1 MPKPKD
7 KHDEQH
13 LKNVQL
19 YLKRIQELYK
29 IASDEAS
36 KIGCSINGVDSSKP
50 FNFDDYPQT
59 KKKMDKLLSKFKK
72 SLEVSIVNGIDA
84 EWALSNSKNDEIVNK
99 AFGSKKDK
107 LTDEQKKRY
116 FNNNEDAKDAFIER
130 KRNGLSL
137 SDSVWD
143 FTKRFKSEI
152 EMGLD
157 LGIRSGKSADQMSR
171 SLRDYLQNTNKL
183 FRRYKDE
190 HGILQ
195 LSKAAKAFH
204 PGQGVYRSSYMNA
217 RRLAATE
224 TNIAYRTADHLRWK
238 EMDFV
243 VGIEIHLSNNH
254 TCKGRDG
261 KPHDFHDICDELQGK
276 YPKDFKFTG
285 WHPHCRCFVTSILK
299 TPDELKSGKPSK
311 NEVKEL
317 PSKFK
322 EWYEN
327 NKERIDR
334 AKSLPYFIKDNFK
347 DGEFIGLQSAIA
359 SPTIE
364 IDTNVTGSFIPAK
377 SIEEAVGRAMNLGIE
392 RVDFGRATLG
402 EVNIVLEAIEEEAR
416 NVKLELKSFF
426 IQENAHKDIFGKRA
440 KETQKIGGYYSHNKN
455 ELHIDLGIFKESI
468 YKKAISWEERLKRN
482 ENKIKSNLDSIA
494 LYKSKLGKSKAFD
507 RELKKFISDL
517 DFQIYKFE
525 KEVRLANERI
535 QAGAPPRTFTYAE
548 KYENI
553 KDQVKATIH
562 HEFGH
567 YVDNKMGG
575 ARFNSKLPGI
585 SDYSDTMSDEFFAE
599 YYAKY
604 RMEGKAGIPSDIL
617 KVLEEYEAKFAKEV
631 QKPLTTLEKAKIRQE
646 ARTKKQIADIQKRW
660 DERKKSQSII
670 LKTEYK
676 TLQDVDETFKEINS
690 KLTEKW
696 FTNGDLKLS
705 DTNKKGVNGFTY
717 KDGRISLTK
726 ERNVLVRSA
735 LGKIGRRKEEDITFE
750 EADAMAVLWHEITH
764 NRNVCGFP
772 ALNTTQTAVMELMN
786 EFVARKTL
794 PEFYKVLGCKNT
806 PHEVFMN
813 YRKSTGYNSRVLAYD
828 YVIETLKLDT
838 EKVLESAKNNLFN
851 LKYTE
856 QDIAAKQALLDG
868 GLNKLKLTGNKLISE
883 TQLAKLVDLCR
894 LGVSPDTLHRY
905 LKSEGIISD

>member
-50 FNFDDYPQT
+50 FSFDDYPQT
-59 KKKMDKLLSKFKK
+59 QKKMNALLSKFKK

-183 FRRYKDE
+183 FRRYRDE

-285 WHPHCRCFVTSILK
+285 WHPHCRCFATTILK
-299 TPDELKSGKPSK
+299 TPDELKSGKSSK

-327 NKERIDR
+327 NKERIDNS
-334 AKSLPYFIKDNFK
+334 KSLPYFIKDNFK
-347 DGEFIGLQSAIA
+347 DGEFIGQKSTEN
-359 SPTIE
+359 SPIE
-364 IDTNVTGSFIPAK
+364 NKP
-377 SIEEAVGRAMNLGIE
+377 IE
-392 RVDFGRATLG
+392 
-402 EVNIVLEAIEEEAR
+402 
-416 NVKLELKSFF
+416 
-426 IQENAHKDIFGKRA
+426 
-440 KETQKIGGYYSHNKN
+440 NKP
-455 ELHIDLGIFKESI
+455 
-468 YKKAISWEERLKRN
+468 KRN
-482 ENKIKSNLDSIA
+482 
-494 LYKSKLGKSKAFD
+494 
-507 RELKKFISDL
+507 
-517 DFQIYKFE
+517 
-525 KEVRLANERI
+525 
-535 QAGAPPRTFTYAE
+535 
-548 KYENI
+548 
-553 KDQVKATIH
+553 
-562 HEFGH
+562 
-567 YVDNKMGG
+567 
-575 ARFNSKLPGI
+575 
-585 SDYSDTMSDEFFAE
+585 
-599 YYAKY
+599 
-604 RMEGKAGIPSDIL
+604 
-617 KVLEEYEAKFAKEV
+617 
-631 QKPLTTLEKAKIRQE
+631 KPLTTLEKAKIRHEQ
-646 ARTKKQIADIQKRW
+646 RTKEQIEDIRRRANFRAKTIRTTKAYLK
-660 DERKKSQSII
+660 DYRGISNPYLTALKKS
-670 LKTEYK
+670 
-676 TLQDVDETFKEINS
+676 FKYGDWAGARKMMIELAKNKRALI
-690 KLTEKW
+690 EK
-696 FTNGDLKLS
+696 
-705 DTNKKGVNGFTY
+705 
-717 KDGRISLTK
+717 
-726 ERNVLVRSA
+726 A
-735 LGKIGRRKEEDITFE
+735 LGLINKPQGVDIT
-750 EADAMAVLWHEITH
+750 
-764 NRNVCGFP
+764 
-772 ALNTTQTAVMELMN
+772 
-786 EFVARKTL
+786 
-794 PEFYKVLGCKNT
+794 
-806 PHEVFMN
+806 
-813 YRKSTGYNSRVLAYD
+813 
-828 YVIETLKLDT
+828 TLKKLLQNGSIKQLQ
-838 EKVLESAKNNLFN
+838 EECNKVE
-851 LKYTE
+851 
-856 QDIAAKQALLDG
+856 
-868 GLNKLKLTGNKLISE
+868 
-883 TQLAKLVDLCR
+883 QLAKESSKSVESLCKFIKNFNIEYKKVSEFKTIPTTEQIIKR
-894 LGVSPDTLHRY
+894 LGGGDLTLGSCSSLALAYAGNKAGLDVIDYRGGGSRFFFSRGSTVAKITKALGGTVVEKYNDFSAVKEVMKKTIVGKEYYFSTGEHAAIIRKTENGVEY
-905 LKSEGIISD
+905 LELQSEYENGFKPLNDRVLDSRFGAKKSRTAHGVKLPNTTTIVEVDAFKNVRGLKELFGYINTNENKQMKGKKGTIK

>member
-29 IASDEAS
+29 LASDEAS

-50 FNFDDYPQT
+50 FSFDDYPQT
-59 KKKMDKLLSKFKK
+59 QKKMNALLSKFKK

-130 KRNGLSL
+130 KRNDLSL

-285 WHPHCRCFVTSILK
+285 WHPHCRCFATTILK
-299 TPDELKSGKPSK
+299 TPDELKSGKASK

-327 NKERIDR
+327 NKERIDK

-347 DGEFIGLQSAIA
+347 DGEFIGQKTTKN
-359 SPTIE
+359 SPIE
-364 IDTNVTGSFIPAK
+364 NNP
-377 SIEEAVGRAMNLGIE
+377 IE
-392 RVDFGRATLG
+392 
-402 EVNIVLEAIEEEAR
+402 
-416 NVKLELKSFF
+416 
-426 IQENAHKDIFGKRA
+426 
-440 KETQKIGGYYSHNKN
+440 NKP
-455 ELHIDLGIFKESI
+455 
-468 YKKAISWEERLKRN
+468 KRN
-482 ENKIKSNLDSIA
+482 
-494 LYKSKLGKSKAFD
+494 
-507 RELKKFISDL
+507 
-517 DFQIYKFE
+517 
-525 KEVRLANERI
+525 
-535 QAGAPPRTFTYAE
+535 
-548 KYENI
+548 
-553 KDQVKATIH
+553 
-562 HEFGH
+562 
-567 YVDNKMGG
+567 
-575 ARFNSKLPGI
+575 
-585 SDYSDTMSDEFFAE
+585 
-599 YYAKY
+599 
-604 RMEGKAGIPSDIL
+604 
-617 KVLEEYEAKFAKEV
+617 
-631 QKPLTTLEKAKIRQE
+631 KPLTTLEKAKIRQDE
-646 ARTKKQIADIQKRW
+646 RTKKQIADIQKRW

-696 FTNGDLKLS
+696 FANGDLKLS
-705 DTNKKGVNGFTY
+705 DTSKNVNGFTY
-717 KDGRISLTK
+717 NDGRISLTK

-735 LGKIGRRKEEDITFE
+735 LGKIGQSKEEDITFE
-750 EADAMAVLWHEITH
+750 EADAMATFWHEITH
-764 NRNVCGFP
+764 NRNVYELI
-772 ALNTTQTAVMELMN
+772 ALNTKQRAVMELMN

-806 PHEVFMN
+806 PHEIFMDD
-813 YRKSTGYNSRVLAYD
+813 RKSTGYNSRVLAYD
-828 YVIETLKLDT
+828 YIIKTLQLDA

-856 QDIAAKQALLDG
+856 QDTTAKQALLDG
-868 GLNKLKLTGNKLISE
+868 GLNKLKRTDNKLISK
-883 TQLAKLVDLCR
+883 TQITKLVNLCR
-894 LGVSPDTLHRY
+894 LGVSTGTIRNY

>member
-59 KKKMDKLLSKFKK
+59 QKKMNALLSKFKK

-99 AFGSKKDK
+99 AFGSKKNK

-327 NKERIDR
+327 NKERIDN

-347 DGEFIGLQSAIA
+347 DGEFIG
-359 SPTIE
+359 
-364 IDTNVTGSFIPAK
+364 
-377 SIEEAVGRAMNLGIE
+377 
-392 RVDFGRATLG
+392 
-402 EVNIVLEAIEEEAR
+402 
-416 NVKLELKSFF
+416 
-426 IQENAHKDIFGKRA
+426 
-440 KETQKIGGYYSHNKN
+440 
-455 ELHIDLGIFKESI
+455 
-468 YKKAISWEERLKRN
+468 
-482 ENKIKSNLDSIA
+482 
-494 LYKSKLGKSKAFD
+494 
-507 RELKKFISDL
+507 
-517 DFQIYKFE
+517 
-525 KEVRLANERI
+525 
-535 QAGAPPRTFTYAE
+535 
-548 KYENI
+548 
-553 KDQVKATIH
+553 
-562 HEFGH
+562 
-567 YVDNKMGG
+567 
-575 ARFNSKLPGI
+575 
-585 SDYSDTMSDEFFAE
+585 
-599 YYAKY
+599 
-604 RMEGKAGIPSDIL
+604 
-617 KVLEEYEAKFAKEV
+617 
-631 QKPLTTLEKAKIRQE
+631 QKPLTTLEKAKIRQD
-646 ARTKKQIADIQKRW
+646 ARTKEQIADIQRRW
-660 DERKKSQSII
+660 DERKKNQLIRVAASKVLNVAKDYSEVDYSKLEAVIGSGDIKKISTLTREVAKAVSDMKKQEEDLSTII
-670 LKTEYK
+670 PDVHEWHKKFAIDELKQTFSGVVK
-676 TLQDVDETFKEINS
+676 TLKSMPTDLEVRKVKLDFEIQWVEKHKKYPTWAVAKASYQKEFKRVERILEEREIKESVIKALRMADTSRSSVFKTLAIEMRSILSAPNY
-690 KLTEKW
+690 
-696 FTNGDLKLS
+696 DLKVAREKADALI
-705 DTNKKGVNGFTY
+705 KKQKELEYRRKGAVKEAKIGASVPLKRETL
-717 KDGRISLTK
+717 KEMSL
-726 ERNVLVRSA
+726 R
-735 LGKIGRRKEEDITFE
+735 LGKD
-750 EADAMAVLWHEITH
+750 L
-764 NRNVCGFP
+764 P
-772 ALNTTQTAVMELMN
+772 
-786 EFVARKTL
+786 KTL
-794 PEFYKVLGCKNT
+794 PNLDKAIKAYEKTSSYGTKAKKYKEDIEELMRKVFDKHDLG
-806 PHEVFMN
+806 MN
-813 YRKSTGYNSRVLAYD
+813 IKEE
-828 YVIETLKLDT
+828 II
-838 EKVLESAKNNLFN
+838 EKVLTSWFKNTFEVGGGNGYVGSF
-851 LKYTE
+851 KTE
-856 QDIAAKQALLDG
+856 GKIETDHERLIAAHKLFGISKDLKNKQLERKQYEKYGNLLDHNVIESLRHNTARMYG
-868 GLNKLKLTGNKLISE
+868 NVEVRFKKDKVLATWTAGDSLCKRWQPSLCSDPKSCSFDDSYKTPTTKNENIIDLSIFKEDHIYSYLELQFHGDLTIDCVDSLAFPYDLTNPRYTKEYSTALKWKKIGVKIYFITESGDLG
-883 TQLAKLVDLCR
+883 QL
-894 LGVSPDTLHRY
+894 
-905 LKSEGIISD
+905 

>member
-29 IASDEAS
+29 LASDEAS

-50 FNFDDYPQT
+50 FNFEDYPQT
-59 KKKMDKLLSKFKK
+59 QKKMDALLSKFKK

-183 FRRYKDE
+183 FRRYRDE

-285 WHPHCRCFVTSILK
+285 WHPHCRCFATTILK

-311 NEVKEL
+311 SEVKEL

-327 NKERIDR
+327 NKERIDK

-347 DGEFIGLQSAIA
+347 DGEFIGLQSAIE
-359 SPTIE
+359 PPI
-364 IDTNVTGSFIPAK
+364 
-377 SIEEAVGRAMNLGIE
+377 
-392 RVDFGRATLG
+392 
-402 EVNIVLEAIEEEAR
+402 IV
-416 NVKLELKSFF
+416 
-426 IQENAHKDIFGKRA
+426 
-440 KETQKIGGYYSHNKN
+440 
-455 ELHIDLGIFKESI
+455 
-468 YKKAISWEERLKRN
+468 
-482 ENKIKSNLDSIA
+482 
-494 LYKSKLGKSKAFD
+494 
-507 RELKKFISDL
+507 
-517 DFQIYKFE
+517 
-525 KEVRLANERI
+525 
-535 QAGAPPRTFTYAE
+535 AE
-548 KYENI
+548 KP
-553 KDQVKATIH
+553 T
-562 HEFGH
+562 
-567 YVDNKMGG
+567 
-575 ARFNSKLPGI
+575 
-585 SDYSDTMSDEFFAE
+585 
-599 YYAKY
+599 
-604 RMEGKAGIPSDIL
+604 L
-617 KVLEEYEAKFAKEV
+617 K
-631 QKPLTTLEKAKIRQE
+631 PTLEKAKLRHEQ
-646 ARTKKQIADIQKRW
+646 RTKEQIEDIRRRANFRAKTIRTTQAYLKDYRGISNPYI
-660 DERKKSQSII
+660 KH
-670 LKTEYK
+670 LKTS
-676 TLQDVDETFKEINS
+676 FKYGDWAGARKMMIELAKNKRALIEKALGLIN
-690 KLTEKW
+690 EP
-696 FTNGDLKLS
+696 
-705 DTNKKGVNGFTY
+705 KGV
-717 KDGRISLTK
+717 
-726 ERNVLVRSA
+726 
-735 LGKIGRRKEEDITFE
+735 DIT
-750 EADAMAVLWHEITH
+750 
-764 NRNVCGFP
+764 
-772 ALNTTQTAVMELMN
+772 
-786 EFVARKTL
+786 
-794 PEFYKVLGCKNT
+794 
-806 PHEVFMN
+806 
-813 YRKSTGYNSRVLAYD
+813 
-828 YVIETLKLDT
+828 TLKKLLQNGSIKQLQ
-838 EKVLESAKNNLFN
+838 EECNKVE
-851 LKYTE
+851 
-856 QDIAAKQALLDG
+856 
-868 GLNKLKLTGNKLISE
+868 
-883 TQLAKLVDLCR
+883 QLAKESSKSVESVCKFIKNFSIEYKKVSEFKTIPTTEQIIKR
-894 LGVSPDTLHRY
+894 LGGGDLTLGSCSSLALAYAGNKAGLDVIDYRGGGSRFFFSRGSTVAKITKALGGTVVEKYNDFSAVKEVMKKTIVGKEYYFSTGEHAAIIRKTEKGVEY
-905 LKSEGIISD
+905 LELQSEYENGFKPLNDKVLDWRFGAKKSRTAHGVKLPNTTTIVEVDAFKNVKGLKELFGYINTNENKQMKGEKGTLK